1 MTLPELCERL
11 KMLDEVLLVELLGLS
26 SEDIVNAFQDII
38 EDNIDYLL
46 GELEENE

>member
-26 SEDIVNAFQDII
+26 SEDIVNTFIDII
-38 EDNIDYLL
+38 EDNADYLI
-46 GELEENE
+46 GELEEHE